1 MCVPLSQMD
10 TDRQE
15 ALFKAMACPDF
26 YPHAV
31 RHVTQE
37 ETHISK
43 VFLTGG
49 DVYKIKKAVDLGF
62 LDFSS
67 LARRR
72 RYCELEVTLNRR
84 LTHQV
89 YLGVIPITYADN
101 RFHLAG
107 PGRVVEFAVRMR
119 QLPEA
124 CSLASLLEQDRITAQ
139 QIETLAVTMT
149 DFYARQRRIS
159 PEQAAASWK
168 NVRAACEEN
177 FKKTKWAEG
186 GPLDAE
192 LYQAVRAAT
201 FAFLTRRKA
210 LFNDRSESG
219 KIYDGHGDLRSSHIY
234 YTGPHR
240 IQVIDCI
247 EFNARLRHIDIAS
260 DLAFLAMDLDFRGA
274 PGLGATLLDGYIRQT
289 RDWQAYALMPFYKC
303 YRAMVRCKVN
313 CIRLA
318 ANHGGGS
325 DRITIQRRANRYLAF
340 ANRYAEHFT
349 RPTVWVLGGLPG
361 AGKSVLAGILSQKL
375 MLPSL
380 RTDVIRK
387 RLFGQITREPTAACR
402 AYELYSPAAHRLTYD
417 ELLRQARNALSQTN
431 SIILDATFSHP
442 EDRRQVLRMT
452 NELRCRAVF
461 VECTAPDDVLKARL
475 AQREGAPSVSDAR
488 PRHFAMLKQRYVP
501 MDELGPALRCQVDT
515 TRPIHDCVH
524 AILAW
529 DYRASLSGWCREKH
543 GGP

>member
-101 RFHLAG
+101 RFHLSG
-107 PGRVVEFAVRMR
+107 SGRVVEFAVRMR

-124 CSLASLLEQDRITAQ
+124 RSLASLLEQDRITAQ

-149 DFYARQRRIS
+149 DFYARQRQIS
-159 PEQAAASWK
+159 PEKAAASWK

-201 FAFLTRRKA
+201 FSFLTRRQA
-210 LFNDRSESG
+210 MVIFVPATFTIPAPIG
-219 KIYDGHGDLRSSHIY
+219 FRSSTVSNSTRVCAIS
-234 YTGPHR
+234 TLPR
-240 IQVIDCI
+240 IWPFWPWI
-247 EFNARLRHIDIAS
+247 S
-260 DLAFLAMDLDFRGA
+260 TSGA
-274 PGLGATLLDGYIRQT
+274 
-289 RDWQAYALMPFYKC
+289 
-303 YRAMVRCKVN
+303 
-313 CIRLA
+313 
-318 ANHGGGS
+318 
-325 DRITIQRRANRYLAF
+325 
-340 ANRYAEHFT
+340 
-349 RPTVWVLGGLPG
+349 LPG
-361 AGKSVLAGILSQKL
+361 WGRPCWTG
-375 MLPSL
+375 
-380 RTDVIRK
+380 
-387 RLFGQITREPTAACR
+387 
-402 AYELYSPAAHRLTYD
+402 
-417 ELLRQARNALSQTN
+417 
-431 SIILDATFSHP
+431 TF
-442 EDRRQVLRMT
+442 D
-452 NELRCRAVF
+452 
-461 VECTAPDDVLKARL
+461 K
-475 AQREGAPSVSDAR
+475 
-488 PRHFAMLKQRYVP
+488 
-501 MDELGPALRCQVDT
+501 
-515 TRPIHDCVH
+515 H
-524 AILAW
+524 AIG
-529 DYRASLSGWCREKH
+529 RPMR
-543 GGP
+543 